1 MVACTGGTAVLH
13 VQDLESAVLQKRGQ
27 GPWWPV
33 VGRGNR
39 VGELLDPVP
48 GEEPDEQVAL
58 WHEAVSQGR
67 KRLRQVLG
75 REVNEGVPGQDGPVG
90 PCR

>member
-39 VGELLDPVP
+39 VGELLGRVP
-48 GEEPDEQVAL
+48 SEEP
-58 WHEAVSQGR
+58 
-67 KRLRQVLG
+67 
-75 REVNEGVPGQDGPVG
+75 NE
-90 PCR
+90 